1 MTTQSDQ
8 DGKIRP
14 DTLVKTQNQN
24 QTKQARHPSTTQRP
38 PSDHSNDHPQQQP
51 PRFFNLQNTPI
62 MSLPKSVKTA
72 LRSLDPQTVKTYRR
86 ELRSSQK
93 SLVFGFILWLLF
105 GFHYLYLR
113 RAGTQFFFW
122 ITLGGFG
129 LGGSSISSGSRA
141 SSATTTT
148 TPPASS

>member
-1 MTTQSDQ
+1 
-8 DGKIRP
+8 
-14 DTLVKTQNQN
+14 
-24 QTKQARHPSTTQRP
+24 
-38 PSDHSNDHPQQQP
+38 
-51 PRFFNLQNTPI
+51 

-113 RAGTQFFFW
+113 RPGTQFFFW

-129 LGGSSISSGSRA
+129 LWWLLDLLRLPGLIRNHNHNA
-141 SSATTTT
+141 ARVLLAQHLQFTQI
-148 TPPASS
+148 P